1 MTASVS
7 GKPRNVPWSPKEVD
21 YLYRHYNDMSM
32 RQIAKKLKRGYSSVY
47 LKMLSL
53 GLRKDIQDIRGGA
66 LKLKDVCEILGC
78 TENRVYDFIYSNNL
92 PTRKVGSFYVIYETE
107 LHTWLRSCQ
116 ILRFEREHFTPFYQ
130 RMYDEVRK
138 QYYSSKELR
147 SFDIACLRPHGGRY
161 QGSGHPKCALTA
173 GTHKSRQYFYRKTEV
188 WEWAY
193 KLGHVFCNDKLT
205 HPDFIAIQTAWNSE
219 FITTFDLYTQFS
231 EHSINKYRR
240 RRGGFPAASAHREAY
255 RRKDLADWFRP
266 FRPDISQKL
275 YRGLPVSY
283 EQMIADY
290 ERRAQGG
297 VYD

>member
-7 GKPRNVPWSPKEVD
+7 GKPRNVPLSPKEID

-53 GLRKDIQDIRGGA
+53 GLRKDISDIRNGA
-66 LKLKDVCEILGC
+66 LKLKDVGEVLGC
-78 TENRVYDFIYSNNL
+78 SVNGVYDFIYHNDL
-92 PTRKVGSFYVIYETE
+92 PARKVGSFYVIYETE
-107 LHTWLRSCQ
+107 LHMWLRSCQ

-147 SFDIACLRPHGGRY
+147 SLDIACIRPHGGLY
-161 QGSGHPKCALTA
+161 QGSGYPKCALIA
-173 GTHKSRQYFYRKTEV
+173 GVGKTRHYYYRKSEILA
-188 WEWAY
+188 WLY
-193 KLGHVFCNDKLT
+193 RLGHLFCNDKVT
-205 HPDFIAIQTAWNSE
+205 HPDLIAIQTAWNSE

-240 RRGGFPAASAHREAY
+240 RRGGFPTASAHREAY

-266 FRPDISQKL
+266 FRPDIAQKL

-290 ERRAQGG
+290 ERRSQGG